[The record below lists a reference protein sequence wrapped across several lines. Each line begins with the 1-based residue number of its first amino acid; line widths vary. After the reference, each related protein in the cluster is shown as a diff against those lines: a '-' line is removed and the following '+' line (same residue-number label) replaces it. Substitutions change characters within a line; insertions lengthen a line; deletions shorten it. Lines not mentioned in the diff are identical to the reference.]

1 MFLLA
6 CLSVETV
13 LEVVGVVT
21 LGVGAGKSLGDSIR
35 GRE

>member
-1 MFLLA
+1 MFFLA

-13 LEVVGVVT
+13 IEVVSIVT